1 MDEALNFLKETVKEK
16 TPQAKIAYKG
26 ESEEYKKTNTEL
38 YIIFSLAL
46 FGFANTDDHFE
57 VNNSFNLTDA
67 LKGVIN
73 NHKLIKATQ
82 EAIAV

>member
-1 MDEALNFLKETVKEK
+1 MW
-16 TPQAKIAYKG
+16 
-26 ESEEYKKTNTEL
+26 KKSGNYLVTKFSL
-38 YIIFSLAL
+38 IVIISLAL

-82 EAIAV
+82 IDIKASNYLREDIIHRLI

>member
-1 MDEALNFLKETVKEK
+1 MW
-16 TPQAKIAYKG
+16 
-26 ESEEYKKTNTEL
+26 KKSGNYLVTKFSL
-38 YIIFSLAL
+38 IVIISLAL

-82 EAIAV
+82 IDIKASNYRLRQAKGGYYPSLD